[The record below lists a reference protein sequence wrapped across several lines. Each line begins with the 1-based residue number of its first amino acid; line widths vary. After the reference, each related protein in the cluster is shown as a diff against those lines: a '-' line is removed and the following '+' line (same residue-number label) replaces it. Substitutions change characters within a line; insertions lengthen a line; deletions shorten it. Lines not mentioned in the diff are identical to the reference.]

1 MELHELTATDFR
13 RHVGDGFRVH
23 YGGELPLP
31 VRLSEVA
38 DSPLN
43 AANLRAPFSLLFH
56 GPKEGWLRQ
65 GTYTFEHDAMGRMDI
80 FVVPLGAD
88 AEGMRYEVIFG

>member
-13 RHVGDGFRVH
+13 RHVVDGFRIH
-23 YGGELPLP
+23 YGGERPLP

-38 DSPLN
+38 DFPRQP
-43 AANLRAPFSLLFH
+43 ANQRVPFSLLFH
-56 GPKEGWLRQ
+56 GPADGWLRQ

-80 FVVPLGAD
+80 FLVPLGSD